1 MKRVCK
7 WHACQN
13 EVIGQRNKEYCNKR
27 CVVKA
32 AVTRKRRQLKLQ
44 AVEYLGGAC
53 ALCGYNKC
61 IQALQFHHVMGQKDF
76 AISVLGHTKS
86 WKKIEKELKKCELL
100 CANCHAEI
108 HAEKYVLV

>member
-1 MKRVCK
+1 MLTLCDMRLTKGELLHVTQTS
-7 WHACQN
+7 A
-13 EVIGQRNKEYCNKR
+13 
-27 CVVKA
+27 VKI
-32 AVTRKRRQLKLQ
+32 TSSQ
-44 AVEYLGGAC
+44 YLGGAC

-61 IQALQFHHVMGQKDF
+61 VQALQFHHVTGQKDF

-108 HAEKYVLV
+108 HAEKYILV